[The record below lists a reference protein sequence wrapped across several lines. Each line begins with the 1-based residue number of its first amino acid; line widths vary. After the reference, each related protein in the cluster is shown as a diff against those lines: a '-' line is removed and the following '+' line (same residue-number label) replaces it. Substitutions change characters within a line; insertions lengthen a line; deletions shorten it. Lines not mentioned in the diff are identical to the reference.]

1 MARPAAIAFDAY
13 GTLLDVAS
21 LGSELANLDGAA
33 RQRFVALWRSKQL
46 EYTWLRTLM
55 GRYVDFE
62 SVSGEALRYA
72 MKSMHI
78 REKEFDSLMDGL
90 RKIHCFPEV
99 QSALAVLKSK
109 VPRLAILSNGTP
121 GMLTSAL
128 VANGIQGYFETV
140 LSVDAVRR
148 YKPDPRVYD
157 MATRHFGARP
167 RELLFVS
174 SNGWDICG
182 AASCGLTTAWCNRS
196 RATFDELGYSPDIE
210 VRSLDELAGKINL
223 VMT

>member
-1 MARPAAIAFDAY
+1 MAKPAAIAFDAY

-72 MKSMHI
+72 MKSMDI
-78 REKEFDSLMDGL
+78 GEKEFDSLMDGL

-99 QSALAVLKSK
+99 QSALE
-109 VPRLAILSNGTP
+109 
-121 GMLTSAL
+121 
-128 VANGIQGYFETV
+128 ANGIQGYFETV

-196 RATFDELGYSPDIE
+196 LATFDELGYSPDIE
-210 VRSLDELAGKINL
+210 VRSLDELTRKIDL

>member
-1 MARPAAIAFDAY
+1 MAKPVAIAFDAY

-21 LGSELANLDGAA
+21 LGSELANLEGAS

-55 GRYVDFE
+55 ERYVDFE

-72 MKSMHI
+72 MKSMDI
-78 REKEFDSLMDGL
+78 GKQEFDSLMGGL

-99 QSALAVLKSK
+99 RSALAGLKSK
-109 VPRLAILSNGTP
+109 VPRLSILSNGTP

-128 VANGIQGYFETV
+128 EANGIQGYFETV

-157 MATRHFGARP
+157 MATRHFGAKP

-174 SNGWDICG
+174 SNSWDICG
-182 AASCGLTTAWCNRS
+182 AASRGFTTAWCNRS
-196 RATFDELGYSPDIE
+196 RAPFDELGYSPDIE
-210 VRSLDELAGKINL
+210 VRSLDQLAGKIDS
-223 VMT
+223 VMA

>member
-78 REKEFDSLMDGL
+78 REKAFDSLMDGL
-90 RKIHCFPEV
+90 RTIHCFTEV
-99 QSALAVLKSK
+99 QPAPAV
-109 VPRLAILSNGTP
+109 V
-121 GMLTSAL
+121 
-128 VANGIQGYFETV
+128 
-140 LSVDAVRR
+140 
-148 YKPDPRVYD
+148 
-157 MATRHFGARP
+157 
-167 RELLFVS
+167 
-174 SNGWDICG
+174 
-182 AASCGLTTAWCNRS
+182 
-196 RATFDELGYSPDIE
+196 
-210 VRSLDELAGKINL
+210 
-223 VMT
+223 